1 MKPVIVQHLNKTQL
15 HIGYA
20 GTSYRIQ
27 PAPKTVRRLCQR
39 LKSAAGPTMFG
50 RPTQGESNL
59 IANENTD
66 ELIPRVLGD
75 AHQVMISDGRTPEE
89 VKAFSVMALHFHAS
103 GIAGAQRIAA
113 QLNRLAVA

>member
-15 HIGYA
+15 HIDYA
-20 GTSYRIQ
+20 GTSYQIQ

-39 LKSAAGPTMFG
+39 LKSAAGSKMFG

-66 ELIPRVLGD
+66 DLIPRVLGD
-75 AHQVMISDGRTPEE
+75 AHQVMISDGRTPGEL
-89 VKAFSVMALHFHAS
+89 KALATIAFHFHIS

-113 QLNRLAVA
+113 QLNRRAVI